1 MDLAALRAFSG
12 RLTALTSDLAD
23 FVTAAETSVVTAGS
37 AAEVPRLV
45 SVADPAPSTSVD
57 PVSTSTALDGS
68 TGASTEAPPAIL
80 PDGRPAPTTEG

>member
-1 MDLAALRAFSG
+1 MDLAALRAFSD

-37 AAEVPRLV
+37 AAGRDPAA
-45 SVADPAPSTSVD
+45 ADPAPSTSVD